1 MTQDELIELAK
12 KYGASIYS
20 NGINGID
27 GIDGVDFL
35 ETKDFLTFC
44 AELEARVRKEEREA
58 CATAAESVSPRHTEC
73 GNKIAHAIRA
83 RSEP

>member
-12 KYGASIYS
+12 KHGASFFMETS
-20 NGINGID
+20 QGIL
-27 GIDGVDFL
+27 VVREPL
-35 ETKDFLTFC
+35 LAFC